1 MSKENFYD
9 ENGNID
15 FSMVCAARK
24 GDLAMREFLY
34 NNVDKKAYLE
44 CVLDLASS
52 KVEGA
57 TEAIIKRGDMP
68 ECWDALWILAQ
79 LHNDLATEY
88 ILNNTLR
95 EGGLTRAITLAER
108 ADPVAKEY
116 IRDFAGLIRFSDK
129 GVPNATSVLYA
140 HKDYNLECRERILH
154 LCRKVK

>member
-9 ENGNID
+9 ENGD
-15 FSMVCAARK
+15 LDSSMVCAARK
-24 GDLAMREFLY
+24 GDLAVRELLY
-34 NNVDKKAYLE
+34 NNVDKKACLE

-95 EGGLTRAITLAER
+95 EGVLTRAITLAER
-108 ADPVAKEY
+108 ADSAAKEY